1 MTWSVR
7 NTIFNLI
14 QMLLLSL
21 LPLGAIAQD
30 TCVFLFTIPQN
41 ARFATADHLA
51 NTYVLQGF
59 ELEKHDSTGRLVTR
73 YTNNRLGMPAFLD
86 ATNPLKL
93 LLWYADFQTAVFLDR
108 NLTELGSLNLTLLGL
123 PAVRVVATA
132 ADGNLWVYDE
142 ASAQLLKLSS
152 AGERLLESQ
161 PLNLEFPQRFSP
173 TCVRDDGGQAVLLS
187 DPAQGLAV
195 FNPFSQLDKILLIKN
210 LARFEV
216 ENGVLYYLEEEGIRI
231 ESWRGLSSRSIP
243 FPPPGQVEGS
253 TFWLS
258 KRRLFRRVSG
268 GLEVFGF

>member
-1 MTWSVR
+1 MQ
-7 NTIFNLI
+7 NTLFKQIS
-14 QMLLLSL
+14 LLLLCLS
-21 LPLGAIAQD
+21 PIGATAQD
-30 TCVFLFTIPQN
+30 TCVFLFSIPQN

-51 NTYVLQGF
+51 NVYLLQGF
-59 ELEKHDSTGRLVTR
+59 ELEKYDTTGHLVTR
-73 YTNNRLGMPAFLD
+73 YTNNRLGAPTFLD
-86 ATNPLKL
+86 ATNPMKL

-108 NLTELGSLNLTLLGL
+108 NLTELGSLNLTLLGM

-161 PLNLEFPQRFSP
+161 PLNLEFTRRFSP

-187 DPAQGLAV
+187 DSVQGLAI
-195 FNPFSQLDKILLIKN
+195 FNPFAQLEKVLLIKG
-210 LARFEV
+210 LAHFEV
-216 ENGVLYYLEEEGIRI
+216 ENGVLYFLKDGGIRV
-231 ESWRGLSSRSIP
+231 ENWRGLSSRSIP
-243 FPPPGQVEGS
+243 FPSPGQLEGD

-268 GLEVFGF
+268 GVLVFGF